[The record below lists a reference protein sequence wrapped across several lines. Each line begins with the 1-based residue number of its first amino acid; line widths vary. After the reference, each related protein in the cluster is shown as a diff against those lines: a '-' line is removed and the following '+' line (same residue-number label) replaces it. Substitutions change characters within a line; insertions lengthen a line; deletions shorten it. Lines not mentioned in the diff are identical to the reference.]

1 MKRDMKEEMDPL
13 NGTMVQNFEEMKKNG
28 KIMESMETNKA
39 LKEKGK
45 QPDPK
50 QDLESEEKND

>member
-1 MKRDMKEEMDPL
+1 MKRDMKEEMGQL
-13 NGTMVQNFEEMKKNG
+13 NGTMVQNFEEMKKSG
-28 KIMESMETNKA
+28 KIMESIETNKE

>member
-1 MKRDMKEEMDPL
+1 MKRAMKKELNPM
-13 NGTMVQNFEEMKKNG
+13 NGTMVQNFTEMKENG
-28 KIMESMETNKA
+28 KIMESMDTNKE

-50 QDLESEEKND
+50 QDTEPK

>member
-1 MKRDMKEEMDPL
+1 MKEEQNPM
-13 NGTMVQNFEEMKKNG
+13 NGSMVQNFKEMKENG
-28 KIMESMETNKA
+28 KIMESMETNKE

-50 QDLESEEKND
+50 QDSKSK